1 MGQQMR
7 IVIFILILAV
17 LIVIAALVTGF
28 LNIDQLRGARAPQ
41 LSTTGNGVSAKGGQA
56 PAFDVQTGSVKVGAR
71 EKTVKMPTLVVE
83 KPGDNEAAAS
93 TNNAM

>member
-1 MGQQMR
+1 MR

-17 LIVIAALVTGF
+17 LVVIAALVTGF
-28 LNIDQLRGARAPQ
+28 LNIDQIRGARAPQ
-41 LSTTGNGVSAKGGQA
+41 VSTTGNGVSAKGGQA
-56 PAFDVQTGSVKVGAR
+56 PAFDIQTGSVKVGAR

-83 KPGDNEAAAS
+83 KPADNAAAAN

>member
-1 MGQQMR
+1 MR

-17 LIVIAALVTGF
+17 LVVIAALVTGF
-28 LNIDQLRGARAPQ
+28 LNIDQIRGARAPQ
-41 LSTTGNGVSAKGGQA
+41 VSTTGNGVSAKGGQA

-83 KPGDNEAAAS
+83 KPADNAAAAN

>member
-1 MGQQMR
+1 MR

-28 LNIDQLRGARAPQ
+28 VNIDQLRGARAPQ

>member
-17 LIVIAALVTGF
+17 LVVIAALVTGF
-28 LNIDQLRGARAPQ
+28 LNIDQIRGARAPQ
-41 LSTTGNGVSAKGGQA
+41 VSTTGNGVSAKGGQA

-83 KPGDNEAAAS
+83 KPADNAAAAN